1 MDDASTSATVDAPAA
16 NRRRTPGV
24 VRGVV
29 FVALFCSALTSPYLE
44 RGTSDHLDSEALIAD
59 PAVIATSTT
68 STPPATPATA
78 ATQTVPVATSPTVP
92 ASTTS
97 PHVGAGGDWRSALWS
112 EYVVADVGCATDLS
126 AAGLA
131 AFFAQPLG
139 AIEGFD
145 GPRIYPLG
153 DGRNLWV
160 LQDTFV
166 DYYGGQTSFA
176 HMDYANSSALIQD
189 GACFTSVQRG
199 TPTDVESFEQGN
211 GDINFDHYFWPAGGT
226 VRDGTLQ
233 MFWMEMVR
241 DPKTGGPLDGI
252 ALHPAVT
259 WLATYD
265 LASLERISFVPAP
278 NSGVSPVYGYTVVD
292 DGDWSY
298 LFANSY
304 QQNLALEG
312 GYANGPHSATR
323 MYLAR
328 VPRGHL
334 DDEPEYWNGSDWSAF
349 AAEAAPISSRNFTE
363 NSMLPSVI
371 NGTWVSAT
379 KVDGFTGSTITIDV
393 AADPWGPY
401 LTALTLPATPRG
413 DPSDI
418 VTYHALVLPW
428 LDPVNG
434 QLVVSL
440 SQIPLALGAD
450 DAPAKY
456 RPNFFDVDLS
466 AVAAGETTTTTDSTA
481 TTAG

>member
-1 MDDASTSATVDAPAA
+1 MRWRPKLVRQAGGDSNND
-16 NRRRTPGV
+16 RRRRAPTA
-24 VRGVV
+24 VRGIV
-29 FVALFCSALTSPYLE
+29 FVALFSSAITSPYLE
-44 RGTSDHLDSEALIAD
+44 NGTSDHLDSEA
-59 PAVIATSTT
+59 AVVTPSTSTSPVT
-68 STPPATPATA
+68 STPTPTPTRETTMTTAVAVTPSSA
-78 ATQTVPVATSPTVP
+78 ATGVSSPR
-92 ASTTS
+92 ASTG
-97 PHVGAGGDWRSALWS
+97 PNADWRTKLWS

-126 AAGLA
+126 APSLA

-145 GPRIYPLG
+145 GPRVYPLG

-176 HMDYANSSALIQD
+176 HMGYANSSALIQD
-189 GACFTSVQRG
+189 GNCFTSVQRG

-211 GDINFDHYFWPAGGT
+211 GGINFDHYFWPAGGD
-226 VRDGTLQ
+226 VRDGKLQ
-233 MFWMEMVR
+233 LFWMEMVR
-241 DPKTGGPLDGI
+241 DPTVGGPLDGI
-252 ALHPAVT
+252 SLHPAAT

-265 LASLERISFVPAP
+265 LASLERISFEAAP
-278 NSGVSPVYGYTVVD
+278 NPGVSPVYGYTVVD

-298 LFANSY
+298 LFGNSY

-312 GYANGPHSATR
+312 GYGNGPHSATR
-323 MYLAR
+323 MYIAR
-328 VPRGHL
+328 VLRGHL
-334 DDEPEYWNGSDWSAF
+334 DDVPDYWNGSEWTAF
-349 AAEAAPISSRNFTE
+349 SAEAVPISSRNFTE

-393 AADPWGPY
+393 ALAPQGPY
-401 LTALTLPATPRG
+401 TTVLTLPAIPRG
-413 DPSDI
+413 DPADI

-440 SQIPLALGAD
+440 SQIPLELGAD

-456 RPNFFDVDLS
+456 RPNFFDVDLRA
-466 AVAAGETTTTTDSTA
+466 AVPTG
-481 TTAG
+481 